1 MQTSEK
7 GLNVIRS
14 FEGRA
19 LRAYKDSVG
28 VITIGY
34 GNTNYDPT
42 LKALLGREL
51 RMGDTITAEQAESL
65 FVNSI
70 RTQYEPSVRSTLKNP
85 TQGQFDAGASFH
97 YNTGAIKKATWP
109 KSLNAGDKPAAKASI
124 LSWDKAGGR
133 VLAGLTRRRRREW
146 AMIDTAD
153 YGPEGSSGPVEIN
166 VNGRPTGKVVTSSDT
181 VAPNPS
187 IASVTPPGPGML
199 GLGDSGPEVLEL
211 QGWLVALGYLVGV
224 PSGSF
229 DAKTEAAVRKFQGSH
244 PNLTKDGV
252 VGPAS
257 RNALMRDMDMRDK
270 AKGVVKKAAV
280 GTGSAGL
287 AWGGISATLGK
298 ILLVSTGVLGVCVL
312 AYIAYQYRDE
322 IRALV
327 NRLFS
332 KEVA

>member
-1 MQTSEK
+1 MQTSDK

-19 LRAYKDSVG
+19 LRAYKDAVG

-34 GNTNYDPT
+34 GNTNFDPT
-42 LKALLGREL
+42 LKALLGRPL
-51 RMGDTITAEQAESL
+51 QMGDSITAEQAESL

-70 RTQYEPSVRSTLKNP
+70 RTQYEPSVRSTLKDP
-85 TQGQFDAGASFH
+85 SQGAFDAGTSFH

-109 KSLNAGDKPAAKASI
+109 KSLNAGNKSGAKASI

-133 VLAGLTRRRRREW
+133 VLSGLTRRRRREW
-146 AMIDTAD
+146 AMIDVAD
-153 YGPEGSSGPVEIN
+153 YGPEGSSGPVEIG
-166 VNGRPTGKVVTSSDT
+166 VNGRATGKVVPLSGTT
-181 VAPNPS
+181 APNVG
-187 IASVTPPGPGML
+187 IASTSPGPGML
-199 GLGDSGPEVLEL
+199 GLNDTGPEVMEL
-211 QGWLVALGYLVGV
+211 QDWLIQLGYLVGK
-224 PSGSF
+224 PSGTF
-229 DAKTEAAVRKFQGSH
+229 DVKTEAAVKKFQGSH

-257 RNALMRDMDMRDK
+257 RNALIRDLDMREK
-270 AKGVVKKAAV
+270 VKGVAKKAAV
-280 GTGSAGL
+280 GAGSSGL

-298 ILLVSTGVLGVCVL
+298 ILLVSTGVLGVVVL

-322 IRALV
+322 IRGLV